1 MGEAIADRIW
11 LNSYPKAVPAEI
23 DPDRYRSILE
33 VFHSACD
40 KFADRPCY
48 TNMGV
53 TLSFQQLR
61 TLSGQFAAFLRKDL
75 GLVKGDRIGLQMP
88 NVLQYPVALF
98 GALRAGL
105 VVVNTNPL
113 YTPREM
119 EHQYKDAGVKAI
131 VILANFA
138 HNLQEVLPALTTA
151 IGKPKVIVS
160 ELGDLFPAVKRLL
173 VNTVVRKVK
182 KLVPAYDLPDSI
194 SFRDAL
200 ARGGPA

>member
-1 MGEAIADRIW
+1 MGQTSDRASAPVSERHW
-11 LNSYPKAVPAEI
+11 VKSYPKEVPPEI
-23 DPDRYRSILE
+23 DPDKYLSILQ

-40 KFADRPCY
+40 KFGNRPCY
-48 TNMGV
+48 SNMGV
-53 TLSFQQLR
+53 TLTFEQLR
-61 TLSGQFAAFLRKDL
+61 TLSGQFAAFLRRDL
-75 GLVKGDRIGLQMP
+75 GLSKGDRIGLQMP

-98 GALRAGL
+98 GARRAGL

-119 EHQYKDAGVKAI
+119 EHQFKDAGVKAI

-138 HNLQEVLPALTTA
+138 HNLQQVLPGLTES

-160 ELGDLFPAVKRLL
+160 ELGDLFPAVKRLV

-182 KLVPAYDLPDSI
+182 KLVPA
-194 SFRDAL
+194 
-200 ARGGPA
+200 